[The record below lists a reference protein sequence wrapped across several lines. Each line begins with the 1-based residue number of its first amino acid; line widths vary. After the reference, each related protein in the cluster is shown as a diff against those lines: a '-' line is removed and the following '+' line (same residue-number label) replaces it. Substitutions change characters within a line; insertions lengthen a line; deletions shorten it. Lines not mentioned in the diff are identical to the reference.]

1 MNKKVLSA
9 VIALALSVSIN
20 AKVMAAPSNGQA
32 HDKTLELEEKI
43 QNMDNS
49 IQGLMY
55 KIEDNNK
62 DIEKNKEDISKLGK
76 DIEKAEKQIES
87 REDLFNK
94 RVRAMYI
101 SGFDSYADIILESEG
116 LSDLITR
123 VDTVKKV
130 MGFDQGVIKELKT
143 KKEEIKEKKVALD
156 KKSTEI
162 VQLKS
167 ENEKKLSSMKSEKSK
182 QELVLTNLRKEN
194 ERKAAEAAQRQAAER
209 QVAQSQSSVSQ
220 SRGGSSVSV
229 EAPASSGSSSSNSS
243 SKPSNPAPPATHG
256 DVVGYAMQFQGV
268 PYVWGGTSPSGFDC
282 SGFVQYVYRNAAG
295 IELPR
300 DTYGQI
306 GAGTRVSQDQLQPG
320 DLVFPHTGHVGI
332 YIGGGQMIHAPRT
345 GDVVKISSVYKFYAG
360 VRVR

>member
-76 DIEKAEKQIES
+76 DIEKAQKQIES

-162 VQLKS
+162 AQLKA
-167 ENEKKLSSMKSEKSK
+167 ENEKKLASVKSEKSK
-182 QELVLTNLRKEN
+182 TELEAKNLRKQKE
-194 ERKAAEAAQRQAAER
+194 EAAKAAQRQAAER
-209 QVAQSQSSVSQ
+209 QAAQSQSSVSQ

-229 EAPASSGSSSSNSS
+229 EAPSSSGSSSSSSSS

-332 YIGGGQMIHAPRT
+332 YIGGGQMIHAPHT

>member
-76 DIEKAEKQIES
+76 DIEKAQKQIES

-162 VQLKS
+162 AQLKA
-167 ENEKKLSSMKSEKSK
+167 ENEKKLASVKSEKSK
-182 QELVLTNLRKEN
+182 TELEAKNLRKQKE
-194 ERKAAEAAQRQAAER
+194 EAAKAAQRQADER
-209 QVAQSQSSVSQ
+209 QAAQSQSSVSQ

-229 EAPASSGSSSSNSS
+229 EAPSSSESSSSSSSS

-332 YIGGGQMIHAPRT
+332 YIGGGQMIHAPHT

>member
-43 QNMDNS
+43 QNMDNRL
-49 IQGLMY
+49 QGLMY

-62 DIEKNKEDISKLGK
+62 AIEKNKEDISKLGK
-76 DIEKAEKQIES
+76 DIEKAQKQIES

-162 VQLKS
+162 AQLKA
-167 ENEKKLSSMKSEKSK
+167 ENEKKLASVKSEKSK
-182 QELVLTNLRKEN
+182 TELEAKNLRKQKE
-194 ERKAAEAAQRQAAER
+194 EAAKAAQRQAAER
-209 QVAQSQSSVSQ
+209 QAAQSQSSVSQ

-229 EAPASSGSSSSNSS
+229 EAPSSSESSSSSSSS

-332 YIGGGQMIHAPRT
+332 YIGGGQMIHAPHT

>member
-9 VIALALSVSIN
+9 VIALALAVSIN

-76 DIEKAEKQIES
+76 DIEKAQKQIES

-101 SGFDSYADIILESEG
+101 SGFDSYADIMLESEG

-167 ENEKKLSSMKSEKSK
+167 ENEKK
-182 QELVLTNLRKEN
+182 
-194 ERKAAEAAQRQAAER
+194 
-209 QVAQSQSSVSQ
+209 
-220 SRGGSSVSV
+220 
-229 EAPASSGSSSSNSS
+229 
-243 SKPSNPAPPATHG
+243 
-256 DVVGYAMQFQGV
+256 
-268 PYVWGGTSPSGFDC
+268 
-282 SGFVQYVYRNAAG
+282 
-295 IELPR
+295 
-300 DTYGQI
+300 
-306 GAGTRVSQDQLQPG
+306 
-320 DLVFPHTGHVGI
+320 
-332 YIGGGQMIHAPRT
+332 
-345 GDVVKISSVYKFYAG
+345 
-360 VRVR
+360 

>member
-76 DIEKAEKQIES
+76 DIEKAQKQIES

-116 LSDLITR
+116 LSDLLTR

-162 VQLKS
+162 AQLKA
-167 ENEKKLSSMKSEKSK
+167 ENEKKLASVKSEKSK
-182 QELVLTNLRKEN
+182 TELEAKNLRKQKE
-194 ERKAAEAAQRQAAER
+194 EAAKAAQIQAAER
-209 QVAQSQSSVSQ
+209 QAAQSQSSVSQ

-306 GAGTRVSQDQLQPG
+306 GAGPRVSQDQLQPG

-332 YIGGGQMIHAPRT
+332 YIGGGQMIHAPHT